1 MAPLAAMP
9 SMPGAEP
16 RALLYL
22 DNAAGTPLRPEVYE
36 AMAPW
41 LTTAFGNASAG
52 HSMGRAARRAVDDAR
67 DDLAEVLGAGPAEV
81 VFTSGGT
88 EADNLA
94 ISGVA
99 AAARE
104 RGLDRPVIGCSAVEH
119 PAVLEP
125 VRAAGGAVLPVGR
138 DGIVDLERFEGWL
151 CANPERVVEVSVM
164 LVNNETGVIQP
175 IELVERVTR
184 EVAPGALVHTDAVQ
198 ALGWLDVSTLCAGA
212 DLVSVS
218 AHKIGGPQ
226 GTGALVVR
234 SRARSRVHPLLLGG
248 PQEGELRAG
257 THDVAG
263 VVGMARAARL
273 CAEEREE
280 TSRRVT
286 ELAETLVAG
295 VLRGVPGSAQAVPF
309 DLRVGAICNIFF
321 DGVVG
326 EELLIVLD
334 DLGVCASGGAACAT
348 GALEPSHVLLAMGRT
363 PEEARSH
370 VRLSLGYSSTARDVE
385 VAVAALIEAVARL
398 RV

>member
-1 MAPLAAMP
+1 MALRQAMP
-9 SMPGAEP
+9 ATPAAAPGA
-16 RALLYL
+16 LVYL
-22 DNAAGTPLRPEVYE
+22 DNAAGAPLRPEVYE

-41 LTTAFGNASAG
+41 LTRAFGNASAG
-52 HSMGRAARRAVDDAR
+52 HFLGRAARRAVDDAR
-67 DDLAEVLGAGPAEV
+67 DDLADVLGVEPAEV

-99 AAARE
+99 AAARA
-104 RGLDRPVIGCSAVEH
+104 RGLDRPLIACSAVEH
-119 PAVLEP
+119 PAVLGP
-125 VRAAGGAVLPVGR
+125 VRATGGAVLAV
-138 DGIVDLERFEGWL
+138 DSEGIVDLEGLEGWL
-151 CANPERVVEVSVM
+151 CANPGRVVEVSVM

-175 IELVERVTR
+175 IEMVEHLTR
-184 EVAPGALVHTDAVQ
+184 EAAPGALVHTDAVQ
-198 ALGWLDVSTLCAGA
+198 ALGWLDVSSLCAGV
-212 DLVSVS
+212 DLLSVS

-286 ELAETLVAG
+286 ELARTLVTG
-295 VLRGVPGSAQAVPF
+295 ILDGVPGAGAAVPC

-334 DLGVCASGGAACAT
+334 ELGGCASGGAACAT

-363 PEEARSH
+363 AAQARRH
-370 VRLSLGYSSTARDVE
+370 IRLSLGYSSTARDVE
-385 VAVAALIEAVARL
+385 VAVAAVIEAVARL